1 MKTINKLL
9 LSIISAVLAFGCSSP
24 EYDVCIYGGTSAGV
38 VAAYASAMQ
47 GMKTILIEP
56 SNHVGGTTTGGLG
69 QTDIGNKQVVTGIS
83 KQFYRKLGEH
93 YGTLEMWVF
102 EPSVA
107 DSTMRSYLKVKG
119 LKVMLGKRIV
129 SVAKDGPRVK
139 EIFLETSAPPHRSSS
154 VRAKVFIDC
163 SYEGDLMARSGIS
176 YTVGRESNEIYS
188 ETWNGVQLLDRHQ
201 FPDGI
206 DPYVEP
212 GNPASGLLWGISELP
227 EQPNGEGD
235 KLVQAYNYRICLT
248 DSLENMV
255 PITKPENYDPSRY
268 ELLLRLMEARP
279 DKRLLK
285 DYFIWSPMPGRKT
298 DINNYG
304 GFSTDAIGM
313 NWDYPEAD
321 YDTRVKIIKEHEDYT
336 KGLLY
341 FVGHDER
348 VPEELRNRML
358 KWGYPKDEYTSNGNW
373 SPQLYVRESR
383 RMIGEY
389 VATQADCENR
399 TEVSDGIARAA
410 YTMDSHNTKRI
421 VVIKDGVHMVKNEG
435 NVEIFGGLPYLIS
448 YRSLTPKRE
457 ECTNVLVPIC
467 LSASHIAYGSIRM
480 EPVFMVLGQVAAI
493 AAKEAI
499 YKDISVQEVDWRIIA
514 ESFEKDPYLDGS
526 VPDIIIDD
534 ADIAFPN
541 IWTSVKI
548 TGGFGPTCMEL
559 SNTDDVCEIEY
570 PFEVKTPGNYT
581 IYIYQNNRPA
591 KLAETIH
598 LDVRYDDN
606 VESVL
611 MKQTGLKVIGQ
622 SRGAWFPVG
631 TWHFEKN
638 GAVVFSNKGSEGT
651 IRVDAV
657 LVVAN

>member
-1 MKTINKLL
+1 
-9 LSIISAVLAFGCSSP
+9 
-24 EYDVCIYGGTSAGV
+24 
-38 VAAYASAMQ
+38 
-47 GMKTILIEP
+47 
-56 SNHVGGTTTGGLG
+56 
-69 QTDIGNKQVVTGIS
+69 
-83 KQFYRKLGEH
+83 
-93 YGTLEMWVF
+93 
-102 EPSVA
+102 
-107 DSTMRSYLKVKG
+107 
-119 LKVMLGKRIV
+119 
-129 SVAKDGPRVK
+129 
-139 EIFLETSAPPHRSSS
+139 
-154 VRAKVFIDC
+154 
-163 SYEGDLMARSGIS
+163 
-176 YTVGRESNEIYS
+176 
-188 ETWNGVQLLDRHQ
+188 
-201 FPDGI
+201 
-206 DPYVEP
+206 
-212 GNPASGLLWGISELP
+212 
-227 EQPNGEGD
+227 
-235 KLVQAYNYRICLT
+235 
-248 DSLENMV
+248 
-255 PITKPENYDPSRY
+255 
-268 ELLLRLMEARP
+268 
-279 DKRLLK
+279 
-285 DYFIWSPMPGRKT
+285 
-298 DINNYG
+298 
-304 GFSTDAIGM
+304 
-313 NWDYPEAD
+313 
-321 YDTRVKIIKEHEDYT
+321 
-336 KGLLY
+336 
-341 FVGHDER
+341 
-348 VPEELRNRML
+348 
-358 KWGYPKDEYTSNGNW
+358 
-373 SPQLYVRESR
+373 
-383 RMIGEY
+383 MIGEY

-534 ADIAFPN
+534 SDIAFPD

-548 TGGFGPTCMEL
+548 TGGFGPTYMEL

-591 KLAETIH
+591 KLAENIH

-606 VESVL
+606 IESVL

-631 TWHFEKN
+631 TWYFEKN